1 MDGRRKK
8 DDGAAGSVDIS
19 TLERF
24 AGVKTL
30 AKKASLKMESE
41 PAALGNGW
49 SKISG
54 SLSPSA
60 AFRGA
65 TGSRPLG
72 SAAAEP
78 DSSWF

>member
-30 AKKASLKMESE
+30 AEKGQLKNGKRAGGAREWVVQNKWISF
-41 PAALGNGW
+41 PKRCFSGGNR
-49 SKISG
+49 
-54 SLSPSA
+54 L
-60 AFRGA
+60 
-65 TGSRPLG
+65 
-72 SAAAEP
+72 
-78 DSSWF
+78 